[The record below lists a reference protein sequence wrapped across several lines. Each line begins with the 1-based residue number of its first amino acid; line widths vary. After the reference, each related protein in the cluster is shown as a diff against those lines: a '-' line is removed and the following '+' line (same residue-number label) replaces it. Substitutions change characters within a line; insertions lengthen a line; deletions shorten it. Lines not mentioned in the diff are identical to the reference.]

1 MPSGKGV
8 LILFV
13 ASLVILGAAIAVV
26 VLEMRDGEQFPWGTH
41 IVTIPAVFLFGL
53 VAGWVMRER
62 QAAEERARAEI
73 EKEQA

>member
-62 QAAEERARAEI
+62 QAAEEKARAEI